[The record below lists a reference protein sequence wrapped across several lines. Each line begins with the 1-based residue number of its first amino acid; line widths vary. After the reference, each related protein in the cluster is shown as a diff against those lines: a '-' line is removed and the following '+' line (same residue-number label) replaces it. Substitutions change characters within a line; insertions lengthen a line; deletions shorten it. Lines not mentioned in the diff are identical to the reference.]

1 MLSLML
7 TGALCAPA
15 EAPTKYPSPPREFRA
30 VWVATVA
37 NIDWPS
43 KKGLPAEKQKAELL
57 DILDK
62 AKALRLNAIVFQIRP
77 MCDALYASKLEPWSE
92 YLTGQM
98 GKSPGYDPLEFA
110 VKEAHA
116 RGLELHAWFNPYR
129 AHTPTAKSPIV
140 ESHIVKKR
148 PELAPRYGKHHWMV
162 PTNKEVQDQSMAVF
176 LDVVNRYDVDGIHID
191 DYFYPYKEKGDDG
204 KLIPFPDDADWKAYQ
219 ASGGKL
225 SRDDWRRDAV
235 NKFVERMYVETK
247 KAKPHV
253 KVGISPFGIWRPNNP
268 PGIQGFDQY
277 AELYADAKLWLNKG
291 WVDYWTPQLYWPIQ
305 KKEQSY
311 PRLLGWWAGEN
322 SKQRH
327 LWPGN
332 ATYRVGNDPKLWHAN
347 ELADQIRATRAQK
360 GASGN
365 VHFSMKSLMNNRVGV
380 TDSIAKMYAEPA
392 LVPASPWLGKTPPA
406 KPAVSRLERKG
417 GLLLDIQPA
426 GKDVRLHVV
435 RQLVGDKWSVDIVSA
450 TRSDN
455 KWSSDQ
461 KPAKVVVTSIDRVG
475 QESEPV
481 ELTP

>member
-1 MLSLML
+1 MLSLLLM
-7 TGALCAPA
+7 GALCAPA
-15 EAPTKYPSPPREFRA
+15 EAPAKYPSPPREFRA

-43 KKGLPAEKQKAELL
+43 KKGLPAEKQKAELIA
-57 DILDK
+57 ILDK
-62 AKALRLNAIVFQIRP
+62 AKQLNLNAIILQVRP

-129 AHTPTAKSPIV
+129 AHTPTAKSPVV

-148 PELAPRYGKHHWMV
+148 PELAPPYGKHHWMV

-191 DYFYPYKEKGDDG
+191 DYFYPYKEKDEAG

-219 ASGGKL
+219 GSGGKL
-225 SRDDWRRDAV
+225 ARDDWRRDAV
-235 NKFVERMYVETK
+235 NRFVERMYIETK

-277 AELYADAKLWLNKG
+277 AELYADAKLWLNNG
-291 WVDYWTPQLYWPIQ
+291 WVDYWTPQLYWPTKQ
-305 KKEQSY
+305 EKQSY
-311 PRLLGWWAGEN
+311 PKLLGWWAGEN
-322 SKQRH
+322 THARH

-332 ATYRVGNDPKLWHAN
+332 AAYRVGSDAKLWPAS
-347 ELADQIRATRAQK
+347 EMGDQIRITREQK
-360 GASGN
+360 GAGGN
-365 VHFSMKSLMNNRVGV
+365 VHFSMKSLLNNKAGV
-380 TDSIAKMYAEPA
+380 TDVVAKLYAEPA
-392 LVPASPWLGKTPPA
+392 LVPASPWLGKGRPGKPILSRREA
-406 KPAVSRLERKG
+406 DGGLALAIKPAG
-417 GLLLDIQPA
+417 DDI
-426 GKDVRLHVV
+426 RLHVV
-435 RQLVGDKWSVDIVSA
+435 RQLVGDKWRVDIVPA
-450 TRSDN
+450 GRDDEWKSD
-455 KWSSDQ
+455 KSP
-461 KPAKVVVTSIDRVG
+461 KRVVVTSIDRVG
-475 QESEPV
+475 QESDPV